1 VAADHTRPQSASV
14 CPATAVAGPFRPH
27 VTFLGY
33 TSCQAA
39 NRPARCARSE
49 RVCCKVWSRSGVR
62 DEPGGDRDTID
73 REGHGHGHGHDADD
87 WDVAPGRDDDWDA
100 VPGRDEGPD
109 VGRDGRHPPGAP
121 DKARVA
127 ELTHT
132 LLEEIGED
140 PEREGLVDTPLR
152 VARSLS
158 YLTSGY
164 RQSLVGVVGNALYA
178 EDYDEL
184 LLVRDIEFYSL
195 CEHHMLPFFGRA
207 HVAYLPAGRVL
218 GLSKLPRIV
227 ELYARRLQLQE
238 RLTREIAVAVQTV
251 TRPRGVGV
259 VLEAEHLCMAMR
271 GVRKPGSRTVTS
283 CLLGELDADPG
294 RRAEFLALVWRE

>member
-1 VAADHTRPQSASV
+1 MSSV
-14 CPATAVAGPFRPH
+14 SYLV
-27 VTFLGY
+27 VLG
-33 TSCQAA
+33 
-39 NRPARCARSE
+39 RSE
-49 RVCCKVWSRSGVR
+49 YAVR
-62 DEPGGDRDTID
+62 CGHAQACVTSLRGDRDTID
-73 REGHGHGHGHDADD
+73 REGHDRYADD
-87 WDVAPGRDDDWDA
+87 WDVAPGGDE
-100 VPGRDEGPD
+100 GRDARR
-109 VGRDGRHPPGAP
+109 VGWNGTHPPDAP
-121 DKARVA
+121 DEARLA
-127 ELTHT
+127 EVTHA

-140 PEREGLVDTPLR
+140 PSREGLVGTPRR

-164 RQSLVGVVGNALYA
+164 RESLVGVVGDALYA

-207 HVAYLPAGRVL
+207 HVAYLPDGRVL

-227 ELYARRLQLQE
+227 DLYARRLQLQE
-238 RLTREIAVAVQTV
+238 RLTREIAEAVQSV

-283 CLLGELDADPG
+283 CLLGELDTNAN
-294 RRAEFLALVWRE
+294 RRAEFLALVRRE

>member
-1 VAADHTRPQSASV
+1 M
-14 CPATAVAGPFRPH
+14 
-27 VTFLGY
+27 
-33 TSCQAA
+33 
-39 NRPARCARSE
+39 
-49 RVCCKVWSRSGVR
+49 R

-73 REGHGHGHGHDADD
+73 REGHGRYADD
-87 WDVAPGRDDDWDA
+87 WDVAPGRD
-100 VPGRDEGPD
+100 EGPD
-109 VGRDGRHPPGAP
+109 AGHVGRDGRHPPDAP
-121 DKARVA
+121 DEARLA
-127 ELTHT
+127 QLTHT

-140 PEREGLVDTPLR
+140 PSREGLADTPRR

-164 RQSLVGVVGNALYA
+164 RQSLVGVVGDALYA

-207 HVAYLPAGRVL
+207 HVAYLPNGRVL

-227 ELYARRLQLQE
+227 DLYARRLQLQE
-238 RLTREIAVAVQTV
+238 RLTREIAEAVQLV

-283 CLLGELDADPG
+283 CLLGKLDADPG
-294 RRAEFLALVWRE
+294 RRAEFLALVRRE